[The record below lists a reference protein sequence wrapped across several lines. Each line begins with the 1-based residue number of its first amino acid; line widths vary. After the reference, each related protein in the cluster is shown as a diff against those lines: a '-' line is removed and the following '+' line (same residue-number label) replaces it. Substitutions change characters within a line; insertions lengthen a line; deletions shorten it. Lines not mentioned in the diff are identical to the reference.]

1 MIQDRK
7 IETKAK
13 SCLLCVGFLTVV
25 SLCVTSVSAKV
36 ASSSEQALRERA
48 EQLYGALQRGD
59 WRQAEKYLTKESK
72 PVFRNLAKKPVA
84 AYEIQSTKLDA
95 NGETAVV
102 VVQIP
107 VAAGFAPIP
116 MRFPQTTHW
125 RLVKGN
131 WYLQVSESHATTPP
145 ALGMTGARPPASSPP
160 PRLRSKDL
168 KFESSRVSV
177 GYVHKG
183 EVKVAVF
190 PFTNVSQ
197 HVVTVSVGQTGC
209 DCLRLKTAQKDFK
222 PGEAGGIEFELDPS
236 TLNFDVRQ
244 ALTLTVL
251 LETEPEHAVT
261 ELTILAALTPD
272 SAEAMS
278 PSSTP
283 PPLPAPRKP

>member
-1 MIQDRK
+1 M
-7 IETKAK
+7 
-13 SCLLCVGFLTVV
+13 TVV
-25 SLCVTSVSAKV
+25 SLFVTSVSAKV

-72 PVFRNLAKKPVA
+72 PVFRNLAKKPVT
-84 AYEIQSTKLDA
+84 AYEIQSTKLDT

-102 VVQIP
+102 VVLIP
-107 VAAGFAPIP
+107 FPTGFAPLP
-116 MRFPQTTHW
+116 MRAPQTTHW

-131 WYLQVSESHATTPP
+131 WYLQLSESHATLPESHATLP

-160 PRLRSKDL
+160 QPLRSKDL
-168 KFESSRVSV
+168 KFESTRVSA

-209 DCLRLKTAQKDFK
+209 DCLRLKTTQKEFK
-222 PGEAGGIEFELDPS
+222 PGEAGVIEFELDPS

-244 ALTLTVL
+244 ALTISVM

-272 SAEAMS
+272 SAEALP
-278 PSSTP
+278 PSSAP

>member
-7 IETKAK
+7 TNTEAK
-13 SCLLCVGFLTVV
+13 SYLLCAGFLTAV

-84 AYEIQSTKLDA
+84 AYEIQSTKLDT

-102 VVQIP
+102 VVLIP
-107 VAAGFAPIP
+107 FPSGFAPIP
-116 MRFPQTTHW
+116 MRAPQTTHW

-131 WYLQVSESHATTPP
+131 WYLQLPESHATLP

-197 HVVTVSVGQTGC
+197 HVETVSVGQTGC

-222 PGEAGGIEFELDPS
+222 PGEAGVIEFELDPS
-236 TLNFDVRQ
+236 TLNFDVRR
-244 ALTLTVL
+244 ALTITVL